1 LKILSEKGMGVSFK
15 KSETRILSWLS
26 NAHSILTMDYE
37 QKGRA
42 WGSLFKNEKLVAG
55 YLS

>member
-1 LKILSEKGMGVSFK
+1 MDVGISFK
-15 KSETRILSWLS
+15 ESIPLKAGW
-26 NAHSILTMDYE
+26 NAPGMLTMNQE
-37 QKGRA
+37 QKGRT